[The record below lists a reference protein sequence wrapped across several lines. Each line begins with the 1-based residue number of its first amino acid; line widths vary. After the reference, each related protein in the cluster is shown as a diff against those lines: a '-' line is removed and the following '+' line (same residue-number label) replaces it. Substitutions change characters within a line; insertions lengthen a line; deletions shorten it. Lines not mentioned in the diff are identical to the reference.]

1 MGTIASPTIHS
12 ISSSFSGDSSG
23 ASGADMDRRRKRED
37 DGGAGVGKKRPK
49 GPESAAGGEQAAAA
63 AATDEEVEEF
73 FAILRRIHAAVRYFE
88 KGKRGEGSRRLTLSE
103 LEALPEEEGEEDD
116 GAPRRSDDP
125 GLDLNCEPSSEADAA
140 SGL

>member
-1 MGTIASPTIHS
+1 
-12 ISSSFSGDSSG
+12 
-23 ASGADMDRRRKRED
+23 MDRRRKRED
-37 DGGAGVGKKRPK
+37 DGGASVGKKRPK
-49 GPESAAGGEQAAAA
+49 GPESSAEGEQAEV

-73 FAILRRIHAAVRYFE
+73 FTILRRIHAAVRYFE

-103 LEALPEEEGEEDD
+103 LEALPEEEEEEDDD

-125 GLDLNCEPSSEADAA
+125 GLDLNCEPSSEANAA